1 MPKQSLREQRRIA
14 REERRRR
21 QRLIITIVIVVVVVA
36 IGLFAFQS
44 IRVNNQYQA
53 IAAATSTSAA
63 ATGTASAATLATV
76 PTSTAAPGMAFPG
89 VITDTVKTA
98 SGLQYKDV
106 TVGSGTVAKD
116 GNTVS
121 VQYTGWLTNGTKFDS
136 SLDHGQAFEF
146 VLGQGNVIKGWD
158 EGVAGM
164 KVGGTRILVIPP
176 DLGYGATGQGSIPAN
191 ATLIFEVQLV
201 AIK

>member
-21 QRLIITIVIVVVVVA
+21 QRMIITIAIVVVVVA

-44 IRVNNQYQA
+44 IRVNTQNQA
-53 IAAATSTSAA
+53 FAAATNLAQVGTSTSQA
-63 ATGTASAATLATV
+63 ATQAAV
-76 PTSTAAPGMAFPG
+76 PTVQGMAFPG

-106 TVGSGTVAKD
+106 VVGNGVVAQQ

-136 SLDHGQAFEF
+136 SLDRQQAFEF
-146 VLGQGNVIKGWD
+146 ALGQGSVIKGWD

-176 DLGYGATGQGSIPAN
+176 DLGYGAAAQGTIPAN
-191 ATLIFEVQLV
+191 STLVFEVQLI

>member
-21 QRLIITIVIVVVVVA
+21 QRMIFSLVVVVVVVA
-36 IGLFAFQS
+36 AGLIAFRS
-44 IRVNNQYQA
+44 IQVSNQNKA
-53 IAAATSTSAA
+53 IAA
-63 ATGTASAATLATV
+63 ATGTAQVS
-76 PTSTAAPGMAFPG
+76 TSTAAAATQAAIPTPQGMQFPG

-98 SGLQYKDV
+98 SGLQYKDLV
-106 TVGSGTVAKD
+106 IGNGQVAAT

-121 VQYTGWLTNGTKFDS
+121 VQYTGWLTDGTKFDS
-136 SLDHGQAFEF
+136 SLDQGQALEF
-146 VLGQGNVIKGWD
+146 PLGRGGVIKGWD

-164 KVGGTRILVIPP
+164 KVGGTRILIIPP
-176 DLGYGATGQGSIPAN
+176 DLGYGTSGSGLIPAD
-191 ATLIFEVQLV
+191 ATLVFEVQLV

>member
-21 QRLIITIVIVVVVVA
+21 QRLIITLIVVVAVIA
-36 IGLFAFQS
+36 IGLFVFQS
-44 IRVNNQYQA
+44 IRVNNQNQA
-53 IAAATSTSAA
+53 IAAATNAAQSIISTSDAATAA
-63 ATGTASAATLATV
+63 AV
-76 PTSTAAPGMAFPG
+76 PTAQGMQFPG
-89 VITDTVKTA
+89 VISDTVKTS
-98 SGLQYKDV
+98 SGLQYKDL
-106 TVGSGTVAKD
+106 TAGTGAVAQA

-136 SLDHGQAFEF
+136 SLDRGQAFEF
-146 VLGQGNVIKGWD
+146 GLGQNQVIKGWD

-164 KVGGTRILVIPP
+164 KVGGTRVLIIPP
-176 DLGYGATGQGSIPAN
+176 DLGYGANGSGSTIPPN
-191 ATLIFEVQLV
+191 ATLVFEVQLV